1 MARLPRPPIL
11 IFVFLVAHVH
21 VVPSCYAAPLPPTYN
36 SSMCSESS
44 RCGGVEIRY
53 PFYLANATG
62 WTIDHTTTYSCGYTD
77 LRIFCQQDDR
87 GGAGNATIQFGQYNY
102 TVKDISYNNNTI
114 LLADA
119 DAFRGGDNS
128 CPIIRHNVTFDH
140 EWLNYTESFNN
151 LTFFFSCNSGDT
163 LLPPG
168 LGDYR
173 IGCPEF
179 SGVTD
184 FVFSSDELEASREY
198 DLADHC
204 HEIIIVPVR
213 NDSLAQMNKNNRS
226 LLRGGYGTL
235 VRDGFELAWSE
246 ATTGDCYLCE
256 GSGGRCAY
264 SRQNK
269 VSLGC
274 LCTDGKVGMPD
285 CRRLLPTQSSK
296 SLSNRSLQL
305 ALAGLHFTFDIC
317 IP

>member
-1 MARLPRPPIL
+1 
-11 IFVFLVAHVH
+11 
-21 VVPSCYAAPLPPTYN
+21 
-36 SSMCSESS
+36 MCLESS

-62 WTIDHTTTYSCGYTD
+62 WTIDHTSTYSCGYTD
-77 LRIFCQQDDR
+77 LRIVCQQDDK
-87 GGAGNATIQFGQYNY
+87 GGAGNATIQLGQYNY

-119 DAFRGGDNS
+119 DAFPGGDNS

-140 EWLNYTESFNN
+140 EWLHYTESFNN

-163 LLPPG
+163 LPPG
-168 LGDYR
+168 LRDYSVD
-173 IGCPEF
+173 CPEL
-179 SGVTD
+179 SGGAG

-204 HEIIIVPVR
+204 HEIVIVPVR
-213 NDSLAQMNKNNRS
+213 NDSLARMHNRS
-226 LLRGGYGTL
+226 LLRGEYGSL
-235 VRDGFELAWSE
+235 VSDGFELAWSAE
-246 ATTGDCYLCE
+246 AAGDCYKCQL
-256 GSGGRCAY
+256 SGGRCAY
-264 SRQNK
+264 SQNR

-274 LCTDGKVGMPD
+274 LCNDGKVGTPD

-305 ALAGLHFTFDIC
+305 ALAGLHSTFDIC